1 MIYAAYE
8 PINATT
14 LVWDLT
20 AWTKLLQP
28 YQTGHRR
35 ELHMYVWSLAIL
47 DWAWEQTELR
57 DDGKLEKRQNVCHS
71 EGTHGQVRGNL
82 RSEIWH
88 CPNRTSRELQRQLHP
103 RQTLTQTQFFFLLI
117 TLQLHL
123 MQSCS
128 FLCAF
133 VLKMCRYSQN
143 CVIKTLIKCSF
154 SDFAVVALL
163 KWLVSLSNNKVLIL
177 CAVLSN
183 EQSKDW
189 RRISLSPGK
198 SFSLRSF
205 SKASGPAV
213 DTPCL

>member
-88 CPNRTSRELQRQLHP
+88 YPNRTSQELRRQLHP
-103 RQTLTQTQFFFLLI
+103 RQTLTQTQFFFFLNNSTTLSHAK
-117 TLQLHL
+117 LQLFVCVCFENL
-123 MQSCS
+123 QV
-128 FLCAF
+128 FPELCNKNTN
-133 VLKMCRYSQN
+133 KMLIWRFC
-143 CVIKTLIKCSF
+143 CV
-154 SDFAVVALL
+154 
-163 KWLVSLSNNKVLIL
+163 
-177 CAVLSN
+177 
-183 EQSKDW
+183 
-189 RRISLSPGK
+189 RI
-198 SFSLRSF
+198 
-205 SKASGPAV
+205 A
-213 DTPCL
+213 